1 MRVRNWAEE
10 RKARELRKLIDSIDP
25 RPIKEEPPQPTPSPK
40 MNLWERQTYKPEQMS
55 AVRPGADA
63 HQRYKSRGV

>member
-10 RKARELRKLIDSIDP
+10 RKARELRKLIAKIDP
-25 RPIKEEPPQPTPSPK
+25 HPVSEPPPTPSPK
-40 MNLWERQTYKPEQMS
+40 MNLWERQTYKPEQMN

-63 HQRYKSRGV
+63 HQRYKSRGM